1 MGQLARESWKKM
13 AQGKKSRRRLPVA
26 ASREARPTLPPMT
39 ERQGREPMS
48 EEEAVQTL
56 VAAEAR
62 GLKQLRERLLA
73 LASGLL
79 EWAREDEEPADLE
92 AEPSV
97 AAELRA
103 TIECVVTDAL
113 NPAITDL
120 ETAAGYRPDSRAAG
134 AQTSG
139 RQGEEVPA

>member
-1 MGQLARESWKKM
+1 
-13 AQGKKSRRRLPVA
+13 
-26 ASREARPTLPPMT
+26 MT
-39 ERQGREPMS
+39 ERQGREPMK

-62 GLKQLRERLLA
+62 RLKEVRERLLV

-79 EWAREDEEPADLE
+79 ERARESEEPTDLE

-97 AAELRA
+97 AAELCA
-103 TIECVVTDAL
+103 TIECVVADAL

-120 ETAAGYRPDSRAAG
+120 ETAARYQPGSREAAAETADQQG
-134 AQTSG
+134 AEA
-139 RQGEEVPA
+139 RK